1 MTLKRNNE
9 TLKKELELYQS
20 NKNNAEK
27 KDLDEKNK
35 KINDMSSCLRLIL
48 KDLSRKYET
57 EKNRM
62 HLKGLNDTVKQEML
76 KLGLDEE
83 NVGDFMGKDEDENI
97 NKAKEQIDLL
107 LNDNENFSSE
117 KTYKLYNTLFSNLM
131 ELENENRNNNN
142 NNGLSFN
149 NYNRSGNTSNNIFS
163 CQSSGINNNY
173 FKGKNNYNY
182 NNMNL
187 LESKI

>member
-20 NKNNAEK
+20 NKNNTEK

-62 HLKGLNDTVKQEML
+62 HLKGLNDTVKQEMI

-142 NNGLSFN
+142 IGLSFN

-163 CQSSGINNNY
+163 C
-173 FKGKNNYNY
+173 
-182 NNMNL
+182 
-187 LESKI
+187 

>member
-1 MTLKRNNE
+1 
-9 TLKKELELYQS
+9 
-20 NKNNAEK
+20 
-27 KDLDEKNK
+27 
-35 KINDMSSCLRLIL
+35 
-48 KDLSRKYET
+48 
-57 EKNRM
+57 M

-97 NKAKEQIDLL
+97 NKVKEQIDLL

-131 ELENENRNNNN
+131 ELENENRINNNN
-142 NNGLSFN
+142 IGLSFN